1 MTGAQEPGS
10 LPNFP
15 LNNAWS
21 ENKAKPRGAARS
33 GHRQRG
39 DSATFPPCSPPVR
52 PPLLF
57 PCLLT
62 RPSSFFQGKKK
73 KKRAWEWSYR
83 EVFGFKEKR
92 WGGRWGGKEAEW
104 EHISYGGM
112 HLPPPHPRA
121 HANNRQNH
129 IHHRRRTH
137 AHAKGHRTIN
147 V

>member
-73 KKRAWEWSYR
+73 KK
-83 EVFGFKEKR
+83 KEPGNGATGKCLGLKR
-92 WGGRWGGKEAEW
+92 NGGAGGGGERKLNGSTSRTEGC
-104 EHISYGGM
+104 IS
-112 HLPPPHPRA
+112 PHPTPGLMPTIDKTTSTTAGA
-121 HANNRQNH
+121 HTH
-129 IHHRRRTH
+129 TRRGTAR
-137 AHAKGHRTIN
+137 
-147 V
+147 